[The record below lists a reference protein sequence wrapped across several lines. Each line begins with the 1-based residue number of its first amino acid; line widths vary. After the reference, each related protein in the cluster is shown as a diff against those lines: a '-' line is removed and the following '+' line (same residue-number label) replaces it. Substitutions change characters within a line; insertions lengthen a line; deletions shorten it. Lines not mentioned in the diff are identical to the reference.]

1 MTKIKTLI
9 QKHFNEMKSSLQNP
23 DGDSYKDLEK
33 IKRTNSAINREAGH
47 PPRLLVP
54 HFDTLLNTEITNVK
68 TIVDMFIEFY
78 KLNNAAPNDK
88 PNYIPYSIKTLP
100 GFNDLLENSIKYKI
114 DAELLNAITNMEVA
128 INYLTK
134 IKEKDKNSN
143 YVDKTV
149 GEKIKTFTHLETFVQ
164 MIKEF
169 RSPIRFYSN
178 KQLTTLF
185 NDTGKNIQP
194 FMEFIEFLRKIVIED
209 KPEDKLLS
217 NTTLIDNLKTGVM
230 SVREKINDSKKD
242 EKIDPLKQQTK
253 LYYDCFVNFEL
264 IEGLLN
270 DDVVELIE
278 CPYRNNF
285 LVTIYNDLK
294 TSENKN
300 PLLFYN
306 NIPVF
311 DMAKYTQKNRSTKG
325 SKKIKGGFIPRGTS
339 LASSSPKTASKKY
352 TRKRRKNR
360 RNKYSLRSHKQ
371 TSI

>member
-1 MTKIKTLI
+1 M
-9 QKHFNEMKSSLQNP
+9 
-23 DGDSYKDLEK
+23 
-33 IKRTNSAINREAGH
+33 
-47 PPRLLVP
+47 
-54 HFDTLLNTEITNVK
+54 
-68 TIVDMFIEFY
+68 
-78 KLNNAAPNDK
+78 
-88 PNYIPYSIKTLP
+88 
-100 GFNDLLENSIKYKI
+100 
-114 DAELLNAITNMEVA
+114 
-128 INYLTK
+128 
-134 IKEKDKNSN
+134 
-143 YVDKTV
+143 
-149 GEKIKTFTHLETFVQ
+149 
-164 MIKEF
+164 
-169 RSPIRFYSN
+169 
-178 KQLTTLF
+178 
-185 NDTGKNIQP
+185 
-194 FMEFIEFLRKIVIED
+194 
-209 KPEDKLLS
+209 
-217 NTTLIDNLKTGVM
+217 
-230 SVREKINDSKKD
+230 
-242 EKIDPLKQQTK
+242 KQQTK